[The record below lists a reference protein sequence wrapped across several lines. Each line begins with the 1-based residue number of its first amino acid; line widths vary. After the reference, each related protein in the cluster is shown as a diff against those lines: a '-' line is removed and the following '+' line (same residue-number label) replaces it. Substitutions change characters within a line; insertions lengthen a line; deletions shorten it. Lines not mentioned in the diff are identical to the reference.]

1 MGRLDGKV
9 AVVTGGGSGIG
20 KAIAERFGDEG
31 AQVIVIGRRKDVLD
45 ETAEEIGGGAY
56 GVSVDVSDDEQ
67 VQRFFDT
74 LDRVD
79 VLCTCAGKAVF
90 GAIDETPPGAIR
102 DLFDGRFFGQ
112 LACCHYAVPK
122 MPEGGVILLCSGIA
136 DAAHVKNYSGGS
148 ALCGAVNAM
157 GRNLAVELGPRG
169 IRVNVLSPGFI
180 GGTTIDFNL
189 ERDDMIAFVNRSI
202 EATPLGRPGTPEHL
216 ADAAIFL
223 ATCGFVSGQVVEID
237 GGWTAT

>member
-1 MGRLDGKV
+1 MGKLDGKI

-20 KAIAERFGDEG
+20 RAIAERFGSEG
-31 AQVIVIGRRKDVLD
+31 AQVVVVGRRKHVLD
-45 ETAEEIGGGAY
+45 EVAEKIGNGAY
-56 GVSVDVSDDEQ
+56 GVSVDVSDEEQ
-67 VQRFFDT
+67 VREFFAT
-74 LDRVD
+74 LERVD
-79 VLCTCAGKAVF
+79 ILCTCAGKAVF
-90 GAIDETPPGAIR
+90 GALDKTPPSAIR

-112 LACCHYAVPK
+112 LAACHYAVPK
-122 MPEGGVILLCSGIA
+122 MPSGGVILLCSGIA

-157 GRNLAVELGPRG
+157 GKNLAVELAPRG

-189 ERDDMIAFVNRSI
+189 EREEMIEFVKRCI
-202 EATPLGRPGTPEHL
+202 ACTPLGHPGEPKHM
-216 ADAAIFL
+216 ADAALFL
-223 ATCGFVSGQVVEID
+223 ATCEFVSGQVVEVD